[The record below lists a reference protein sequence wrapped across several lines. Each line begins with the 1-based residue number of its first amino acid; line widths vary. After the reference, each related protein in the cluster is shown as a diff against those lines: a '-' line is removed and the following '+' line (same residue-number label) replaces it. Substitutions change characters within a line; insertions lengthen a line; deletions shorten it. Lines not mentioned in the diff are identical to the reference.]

1 MIRFGRTAVLVA
13 AWCAAACLA
22 FAPVAVQAAGA
33 LAVGNCGAYGFAY
46 DFKGEQAART
56 AALRKCTGKDC
67 KVVTAMKHNCA
78 ALAVDSHDYCG
89 AFGFASAGRLGP
101 AQNSA
106 LRQCY
111 RFGGKD
117 CVIRAFVCDAKG

>member
-1 MIRFGRTAVLVA
+1 MNRFVRTTARVLVA
-13 AWCAAACLA
+13 ACLGLV
-22 FAPVAVQAAGA
+22 PVAAQAAGA

-46 DFKGEQAART
+46 DYKQDQAARS
-56 AALRKCTGKDC
+56 AALKKCTGTQC
-67 KVVTAMKHNCA
+67 KVVAAMRRNCA
-78 ALAVDSHDYCG
+78 ALAIDGRNVCG
-89 AFGFASAGRLGP
+89 AYGFAAASRLGP

-106 LRQCY
+106 LQQCY